1 VLGSGGEYL
10 EISTFL
16 SAQKIAQVQVR
27 DGTGFLT
34 RMEPKLYSLGRPG
47 SFSTKYDV
55 YLYPV
60 MSLPLFQAIP
70 DKQNA
75 A

>member
-1 VLGSGGEYL
+1 MLLQDNPWSKYVVLLFAAVSL
-10 EISTFL
+10 
-16 SAQKIAQVQVR
+16 V
-27 DGTGFLT
+27 T

-60 MSLPLFQAIP
+60 MSVPLFQAIP